1 MRRRSP
7 LAMGVLLLTA
17 GLMLSACGDSEPA
30 GPPPPPPP
38 VSETVFGDA
47 VGTMDRARA
56 VEDVTM
62 QQKQAIDQALEQAE
76 GNGGTAGSP

>member
-1 MRRRSP
+1 
-7 LAMGVLLLTA
+7 MGSRETPVLFALLPA
-17 GLMLSACGDSEPA
+17 AALMLSACSEPSA
-30 GPPPPPPP
+30 PPPPPP

-62 QQKQAIDQALEQAE
+62 QQKQAMDQAIEQAE
-76 GNGGTAGSP
+76 GKGAAAGSP

>member
-1 MRRRSP
+1 MKRRSP
-7 LAMGVLLLTA
+7 MSTGVLLLTA
-17 GLMLSACGDSEPA
+17 GLLQSACGGSEP
-30 GPPPPPPP
+30 PEPSPPPPP